1 MTANKLRAARAI
13 IAAEARDAGYSH
25 SDIAQILN
33 LKTKAGRPWKERA
46 RAMAAKGARLMR
58 ESERKNKCT
67 CPAAVDITFIG
78 HLPGCPEGGR

>member
-13 IAAEARDAGYSH
+13 FAAQARESGFSYSQIAE
-25 SDIAQILN
+25 ILN
-33 LKTKAGRPWKERA
+33 VKTKAGRPWKERA

-58 ESERKNKCT
+58 QSERKNECT

-78 HLPGCPEGGR
+78 HLPGCPEGER